1 MLHQT
6 NQHKLLPLAM
16 QDKYYW
22 PTSLRTDQ
30 TMVMVHGTKRSE
42 EIKQNLAEVKTLY
55 TDTVVGCTSI
65 GRKGSMVCQPSSP
78 SRANG
83 MWESVSGFISRFF
96 TVHHLVI
103 VVVQVNQ
110 INSSSVKKKR
120 ETCSSLVVSEALLLY
135 QHLPPLL
142 PRYSHSSVT
151 SSYFSAPSTH
161 PPSQGCSSTPLP
173 LG

>member
-1 MLHQT
+1 
-6 NQHKLLPLAM
+6 
-16 QDKYYW
+16 
-22 PTSLRTDQ
+22 
-30 TMVMVHGTKRSE
+30 MVPSSE
-42 EIKQNLAEVKTLY
+42 EIKQNLAEVKILY
-55 TDTVVGCTSI
+55 TATVVGCTSI

-142 PRYSHSSVT
+142 PR
-151 SSYFSAPSTH
+151 
-161 PPSQGCSSTPLP
+161 
-173 LG
+173 